1 MTHGITVTCAHC
13 GAQTDFDQAVEGLP
27 MDHFRCTGCSRIWK
41 RCHSMPELCESGGF
55 WLPGSVTIKEVKA
68 CVRQR
73 QGVGALPGVRA

>member
-1 MTHGITVTCAHC
+1 MTHGIRITCAHC

-27 MDHFRCTGCSRIWK
+27 MDHFRCGSCARIWK
-41 RCHSMPELCESGGF
+41 RVHGKIQYGYSGQI
-55 WLPGSVTIKEVKA
+55 LPGAVTIKQVKA

>member
-1 MTHGITVTCAHC
+1 MDGITITCAHC
-13 GAQTDFDQAVEGLP
+13 GAQTDFDAATDGLP